1 MLLALLASGPG
12 AGDGGCPP
20 APGRPLE
27 AQSAAPLR
35 EPCILQERLP
45 WSSEAQHTDMAVPP
59 VCLQECQAQVLQGRP
74 GETLTMEEGS
84 RGSSTLGLASQISP
98 CLSART
104 LSSVCWHSHS
114 GLGNTAPSWQAW
126 PQVWT
131 PAQLF
136 SRLLWHGGEQAE
148 APRRNF
154 TNQRK

>member
-74 GETLTMEEGS
+74 GETLTMEEGAAGLLHTGPS
-84 RGSSTLGLASQISP
+84 LPNLTLPFSTNPEFSVLAFPLWPGEHCPLLAGLAS
-98 CLSART
+98 
-104 LSSVCWHSHS
+104 SVDSCPA
-114 GLGNTAPSWQAW
+114 LFQTALAW
-126 PQVWT
+126 
-131 PAQLF
+131 
-136 SRLLWHGGEQAE
+136 
-148 APRRNF
+148 RRAG
-154 TNQRK
+154 